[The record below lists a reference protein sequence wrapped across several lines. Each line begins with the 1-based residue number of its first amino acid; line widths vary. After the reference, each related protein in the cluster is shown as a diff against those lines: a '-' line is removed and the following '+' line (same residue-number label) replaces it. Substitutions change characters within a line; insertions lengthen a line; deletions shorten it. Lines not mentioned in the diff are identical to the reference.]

1 MTATSKARARGRS
14 IDRLTATAMGDDERE
29 RGHSH
34 GHGHGHSHGE
44 NDDEDAD
51 DVAEYGELHE
61 HDGLKPHRHEKLRGP
76 GSFAKRLKRGGGGV
90 KRRAQTYEERAFTVG
105 IGGPVGTGKTALT
118 LALCR
123 RLRDDYDV
131 VCVTNDIFTK
141 EDGEFL
147 IAHDALR
154 DPGRIRAVE
163 TGGCPHA
170 AIREDIS
177 SNLNA
182 VEELTAAYPRAQIC
196 LMESGGDNLAA
207 NYSREL
213 ADYIVY
219 VIDVCGGDKI
229 PRKGGPGV
237 TQADLLV
244 VNKCELADAVG
255 ASLEVMERD
264 AKKQRDDGPVV
275 MAQAK
280 KGVGVEE
287 IATHILNEW
296 HAQTGGVIVAPSK

>member
-1 MTATSKARARGRS
+1 MSE
-14 IDRLTATAMGDDERE
+14 DE
-29 RGHSH
+29 HTH
-34 GHGHGHSHGE
+34 AHGHSHARARAE
-44 NDDEDAD
+44 DEETHAH
-51 DVAEYGELHE
+51 GHS
-61 HDGLKPHRHEKLRGP
+61 HEKYDGP
-76 GSFAKRLKRGGGGV
+76 GSFAKRPKPTRS
-90 KRRAQTYEERAFTVG
+90 RAQTFAERAYTVG

-118 LALCR
+118 LELCR
-123 RLRDDYDV
+123 YLRDAYDV
-131 VCVTNDIFTK
+131 TAVTNDIFTR

-154 DPGRIRAVE
+154 DPNRIRAVE

-177 SNLNA
+177 ANLNA
-182 VEELTAAYPRAQIC
+182 VEELTAAYPNCDIC

-244 VNKCELADAVG
+244 VNKCELAEAVG
-255 ASLEVMERD
+255 ASLEVMKRD
-264 AKKQRDDGPVV
+264 ADKQRDGGPVI
-275 MAQAK
+275 MAQVK
-280 KGVGVEE
+280 KRVGVPE
-287 IATHILNEW
+287 IAAHIIHDWAE
-296 HAQTGGVIVAPSK
+296 QTGKTKKPLA

>member
-1 MTATSKARARGRS
+1 MAQKSIAR
-14 IDRLTATAMGDDERE
+14 RLGAMSGDAHAHA
-29 RGHSH
+29 HSH
-34 GHGHGHSHGE
+34 GS
-44 NDDEDAD
+44 DE
-51 DVAEYGELHE
+51 VEFGELHA
-61 HDGLKPHRHEKLRGP
+61 HDGLKPHRHERLYGP
-76 GSFAKRLKRGGGGV
+76 GSFAKRRKGAKV
-90 KRRAQTYEERAFTVG
+90 RAQTFADRAYTVG

-123 RLRDDYDV
+123 ALRDAYDV
-131 VCVTNDIFTK
+131 TAVTNDIFTK

-147 IAHDALR
+147 IANDALG
-154 DPGRIRAVE
+154 DANRIRAVE

-182 VEELTAAYPRAQIC
+182 VEDLTAAYPDCDLC

-264 AKKQRDDGPVV
+264 AKIQREDGPVV
-275 MAQAK
+275 MAQVK
-280 KGVGVEE
+280 KGVGVRE
-287 IATHILNEW
+287 IAQHILDDW
-296 HAQTGGVIVAPSK
+296 AAQTGREKKPF

>member
-1 MTATSKARARGRS
+1 MS
-14 IDRLTATAMGDDERE
+14 GDAHAHAHAHAD
-29 RGHSH
+29 G
-34 GHGHGHSHGE
+34 
-44 NDDEDAD
+44 NDDVEFGASH
-51 DVAEYGELHE
+51 A
-61 HDGLKPHRHEKLRGP
+61 HDGLKPHRHERLYGP
-76 GSFAKRLKRGGGGV
+76 GSFAKRRKGSTVRGQTFAD
-90 KRRAQTYEERAFTVG
+90 RAYTVG
-105 IGGPVGTGKTALT
+105 IGGPVGTGKTALA

-123 RLRDDYDV
+123 ALRDAYDV
-131 VCVTNDIFTK
+131 TCVTNDIFTK

-147 IAHDALR
+147 IANDALG
-154 DPGRIRAVE
+154 DANRIRAVE

-182 VEELTAAYPRAQIC
+182 VEELTAAYPNCDLC

-255 ASLEVMERD
+255 ASLDVMERD
-264 AKKQRDDGPVV
+264 AKIQREDGPVV
-275 MAQAK
+275 MAQVK
-280 KGVGVEE
+280 KGVGVRE
-287 IATHILNEW
+287 IARHILADWSER
-296 HAQTGGVIVAPSK
+296 TGRAEKPF

>member
-1 MTATSKARARGRS
+1 
-14 IDRLTATAMGDDERE
+14 MGDDE
-29 RGHSH
+29 H
-34 GHGHGHSHGE
+34 GHGHGHSHGDGHGHSHGE
-44 NDDEDAD
+44 DDDED
-51 DVAEYGELHE
+51 DVVEYGELHE

-76 GSFAKRLKRGGGGV
+76 GSFAKRLKRGGV

-287 IATHILNEW
+287 IATHILNER

>member
-1 MTATSKARARGRS
+1 MGAPTRAR
-14 IDRLTATAMGDDERE
+14 DDDD
-29 RGHSH
+29 HA
-34 GHGHGHSHGE
+34 HGHSHAHGAHGHSHARE
-44 NDDEDAD
+44 SEEE
-51 DVAEYGELHE
+51 VEFGELHE
-61 HDGLKPHRHEKLRGP
+61 HDGLKPHRHEILRGP
-76 GSFAKRLKRGGGGV
+76 GSFAKRRRASGRSK
-90 KRRAQTYEERAFTVG
+90 RAQTFAERAYTVG

-123 RLRDDYDV
+123 RLRDAYDV
-131 VCVTNDIFTK
+131 VAVTNDIFTK

-154 DPGRIRAVE
+154 DPGRVRAVE

-177 SNLNA
+177 GNLNA
-182 VEELTAAYPRAQIC
+182 VEELTAKYPGVDVC

-264 AKKQRDDGPVV
+264 AKKQREDGPVV
-275 MAQAK
+275 MAQVK
-280 KGVGVEE
+280 KGVGVDE
-287 IATHILNEW
+287 IVEHIVRDWAE
-296 HAQTGGVIVAPSK
+296 QTGRKIVPLDKARTV